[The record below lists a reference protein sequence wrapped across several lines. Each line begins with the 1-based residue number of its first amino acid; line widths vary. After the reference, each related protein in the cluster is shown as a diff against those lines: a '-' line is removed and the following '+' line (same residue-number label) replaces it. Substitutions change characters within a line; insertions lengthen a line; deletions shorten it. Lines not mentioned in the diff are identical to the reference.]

1 MTDRQLRR
9 LSRGEL
15 VDIIYTL
22 QLQQQKLQKEN
33 DELRTA
39 LENRQLRV
47 EKAGSL
53 AEAAIAVSGVMEAA
67 QRAADLYLASLGVK
81 KEESP

>member
-9 LSRGEL
+9 LRREEL

-22 QLQQQKLQKEN
+22 QLQQQRLKEENASLRAALDSRRLQ
-33 DELRTA
+33 
-39 LENRQLRV
+39 V

-53 AEAAIAVSGVMEAA
+53 AEAALAVSGVLEAA
-67 QRAADLYLASLGVK
+67 QQAADVYLASLGAA
-81 KEESP
+81 KEAE

>member
-9 LSRGEL
+9 LRREEL

-22 QLQQQKLQKEN
+22 QLQQQRLKEENAALRAALDSRRLQ
-33 DELRTA
+33 
-39 LENRQLRV
+39 V

-53 AEAAIAVSGVMEAA
+53 AEAALAVSGVLEAA
-67 QRAADLYLASLGVK
+67 QQAADVYLASLGAA
-81 KEESP
+81 KEAE

>member
-9 LSRGEL
+9 LRREEL

-22 QLQQQKLQKEN
+22 QLQQQRLKEEN
-33 DELRTA
+33 ASLRAA
-39 LENRQLRV
+39 LDSRQLRV

-53 AEAAIAVSGVMEAA
+53 AEAALAVAGVMEAA
-67 QRAADLYLASLGVK
+67 QQAADVYLASLGAVK
-81 KEESP
+81 EAE